1 MLFSGVLCQYGLP
14 KSILIEAARL
24 QIHRRRQT
32 LLVRLTESLGTES
45 HCGTF

>member
-24 QIHRRRQT
+24 QKHGWRQT
-32 LLVRLTESLGTES
+32 LLLRLTGSLGTES